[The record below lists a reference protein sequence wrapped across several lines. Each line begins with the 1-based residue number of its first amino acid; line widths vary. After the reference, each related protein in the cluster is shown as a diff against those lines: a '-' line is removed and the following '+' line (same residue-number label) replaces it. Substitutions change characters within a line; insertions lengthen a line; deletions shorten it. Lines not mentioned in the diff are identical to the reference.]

1 MGSLPLSKR
10 AQDCVLV
17 FSFLF
22 ARDYCPCFLLFV
34 CKGLLT
40 LFPAICL
47 QITAALFYRYMFVK
61 DCALT
66 SCYSL
71 AEDCGLVSAF
81 RLQRTGVLGFCY
93 SFAKDCGPCLL
104 LFICKELR
112 SLSSLFRTGVLVI
125 YLFANDCCSCFP
137 LYVSKGF
144 LPLFSTFRLQR
155 TAVLVFRY
163 LFAKDCVIV
172 FCFL

>member
-47 QITAALFYRYMFVK
+47 QITAALFHRYMFVK
-61 DCALT
+61 DCALI

-71 AEDCGLVSAF
+71 AEDCGPCF
-81 RLQRTGVLGFCY
+81 RFSLT
-93 SFAKDCGPCLL
+93 KDWGPWFL
-104 LFICKELR
+104 LFICKRLW
-112 SLSSLFRTGVLVI
+112 SLSSAI
-125 YLFANDCCSCFP
+125 H
-137 LYVSKGF
+137 
-144 LPLFSTFRLQR
+144 LQG
-155 TAVLVFRY
+155 TAVLVFAIQDRGPCY
-163 LFAKDCVIV
+163 LFVCK
-172 FCFL
+172 